1 MKQITARA
9 LRWGIAGMLIGPAT
23 VYSLMLFVLYTDERC
38 APGGVGICHLDIGIN
53 LVLGV
58 IAGFVLFFGV
68 TFVRGLRRRAR
79 ADNDQS
85 NPPTSVA

>member
-1 MKQITARA
+1 MKEITARA

-23 VYSLMLFVLYTDERC
+23 VYSLMLLVLYTDERC
-38 APGGVGICHLDIGIN
+38 APGGTGICHLDVGIN

-68 TFVRGLRRRAR
+68 TFIRGLMRRAR
-79 ADNDQS
+79 ADSDQS